1 MKVIE
6 EVIADLYKA
15 CEKKVISEE
24 DIKECI
30 SALVDA
36 NNLVDEEIKETDEA
50 LVNAE
55 KEHRE
60 ELEEIEEEK
69 KDLEKEKEELEN
81 DLDEAIK
88 KSLPVISILDELRLE
103 PIKRMYQNLNIQQL
117 EEVENFARSIVK
129 HPAKYIEF
137 IHEN

>member
-1 MKVIE
+1 MKAIE

-55 KEHRE
+55 KDHKE
-60 ELEEIEEEK
+60 ELEEI
-69 KDLEKEKEELEN
+69 KEELEN

>member
-6 EVIADLYKA
+6 EVIADLTKA
-15 CEKKVISEE
+15 SDMKVISHE

-36 NNLVDEEIKETDEA
+36 NNTVDEEIKETDEA
-50 LVNAE
+50 LVDAE
-55 KEHRE
+55 KEHKDEMDDVEQEKRDLQKE
-60 ELEEIEEEK
+60 KDEIENK
-69 KDLEKEKEELEN
+69 
-81 DLDEAIK
+81 LDEALE
-88 KSLPVISILDELRLE
+88 KSLPVVSILDEMKLIVVKRLF
-103 PIKRMYQNLNIQQL
+103 QNCSVEQL
-117 EEVENFARSIVK
+117 EEVETFAKSLFR